1 MKTLI
6 PIALLLL
13 LLIALDSPKIKKQR
27 ELLTSGYWTC
37 SQNVY
42 DKDKN
47 KIGTAEGLVRFL
59 PSSRS
64 RPPHHSLNTI
74 KVSHNSGLRFTMI
87 MNSTWDLESSKKST
101 TLSETVKTFQLKNDI
116 PPNMSAWALAAGTMK
131 LKETLLLS
139 LREEPTSTYEI
150 IDLTDEK
157 LVIVAD
163 DDEVICN
170 HPSSIELNDEWNIVE
185 L

>member
-47 KIGTAEGLVRFL
+47 KIGTAEGLVRYL
-59 PSSRS
+59 PSGRS
-64 RPPHHSLNTI
+64 CTSSDLVEPFDPISKRHFSAGDFSSLT
-74 KVSHNSGLRFTMI
+74 
-87 MNSTWDLESSKKST
+87 
-101 TLSETVKTFQLKNDI
+101 
-116 PPNMSAWALAAGTMK
+116 
-131 LKETLLLS
+131 
-139 LREEPTSTYEI
+139 
-150 IDLTDEK
+150 
-157 LVIVAD
+157 
-163 DDEVICN
+163 C
-170 HPSSIELNDEWNIVE
+170 
-185 L
+185 